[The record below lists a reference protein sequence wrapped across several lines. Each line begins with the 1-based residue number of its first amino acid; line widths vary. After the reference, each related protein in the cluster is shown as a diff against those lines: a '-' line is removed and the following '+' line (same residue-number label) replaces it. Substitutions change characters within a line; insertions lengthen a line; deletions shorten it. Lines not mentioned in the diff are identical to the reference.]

1 MGNIP
6 NVLLITQ
13 QLTNQYNPKK
23 MPYDFLLYTIEKS
36 VFKAYNVL

>member
-6 NVLLITQ
+6 TVLLITQ

-23 MPYDFLLYTIEKS
+23 CPTIFPLYT
-36 VFKAYNVL
+36 